1 MKKTNAMRILDQ
13 KKIVY
18 QTREYQSDGIN
29 IDGISVAEQIQES
42 VERVFKTIVL
52 HNGNSYYVTLIP
64 VADHIDLKACAKGL
78 GVKKLELL
86 HVKELFDLTGYVRG
100 GCSPI
105 GMKKQFPTIIDET
118 CLLFDTI
125 IFSGGR
131 IGTQIEMKPET
142 LIELIGAK
150 TGAITAVEN

>member
-1 MKKTNAMRILDQ
+1 M
-13 KKIVY
+13 
-18 QTREYQSDGIN
+18 
-29 IDGISVAEQIQES
+29 
-42 VERVFKTIVL
+42 
-52 HNGNSYYVTLIP
+52 
-64 VADHIDLKACAKGL
+64 ADHIDLKACAKGL